1 MKKIF
6 FVLSV
11 IILSFSLSYAADNEE
26 IIKADKLYMKGKY
39 KESIDLFSK
48 IQNQNQKD
56 PKVNYNLAC
65 AYYRDGQ
72 FDKAIEHYKIA
83 SDNAQDNVFKSANL
97 YNMGNCYYRKQET
110 DNALKCYKECLKLNS
125 EDIQAKHNIE
135 FLQQEQQQNK
145 DNKNNK
151 NDKNKDNKDNQD
163 KNNQQNQNNNNN
175 NDNKDNQQNKDKNNE
190 KDKDKDKQQNEND
203 KNDKDKDKDNKDK
216 QQQEQDKKK
225 EEEKNKDKNK
235 NQQLLDY
242 FDKQDKQNKDN
253 SKDAFAIRGAKSG
266 KNW

>member
-48 IQNQNQKD
+48 IQKQNQKD

-190 KDKDKDKQQNEND
+190 NDKDKDKQQNEND
-203 KNDKDKDKDNKDK
+203 KNDKDKDKDDKDK

-225 EEEKNKDKNK
+225 EEEKNKDRNK